1 MTARREP
8 EVAAALDESYHL
20 FREGLAPVV
29 AEAQVDGTVDDG
41 VDPDAVLFLVRIL
54 NLGLLLHRGSG
65 LPGPDAAAWQ
75 SLVDRIVASFGRP
88 AAGDAARPPTPAL
101 DPDLDP
107 DRTTGAPED
116 PR

>member
-1 MTARREP
+1 
-8 EVAAALDESYHL
+8 
-20 FREGLAPVV
+20 
-29 AEAQVDGTVDDG
+29 
-41 VDPDAVLFLVRIL
+41 VRIL

-65 LPGPDAAAWQ
+65 LPGPDAASWE

-88 AAGDAARPPTPAL
+88 AGGDDARPPTPTL
-101 DPDLDP
+101 DPTLDPDLDLDP

>member
-1 MTARREP
+1 
-8 EVAAALDESYHL
+8 
-20 FREGLAPVV
+20 
-29 AEAQVDGTVDDG
+29 
-41 VDPDAVLFLVRIL
+41 VLFLVRIL

-101 DPDLDP
+101 DPDP